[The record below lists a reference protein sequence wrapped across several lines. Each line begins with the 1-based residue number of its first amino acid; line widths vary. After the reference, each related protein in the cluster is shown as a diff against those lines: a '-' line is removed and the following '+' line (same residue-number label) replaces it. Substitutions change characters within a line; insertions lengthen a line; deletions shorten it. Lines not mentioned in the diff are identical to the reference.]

1 MISNISPTILFTDT
15 TPLSQ
20 TVTITDIESLSDD
33 IAIYN
38 FKKLLTKKDTIIWKN
53 CANIKIIINS
63 KINKLIFENCKNIE
77 LCMRDAVIGV
87 ELNNCNDF
95 KINIKKHINSFEA
108 YKSSVILNQKDNNKT
123 FFFCDKTKIIQ
134 PAC

>member
-1 MISNISPTILFTDT
+1 MISNISPEIFLTDI

-20 TVTITDIESLSDD
+20 TITITDIGSISDD

-63 KINKLIFENCKNIE
+63 KINKIIFENCKNIE
-77 LCMRDAVIGV
+77 LCMYDAVIGV

-95 KINIKKHINSFEA
+95 KINIKKHINSFES

-123 FFFCDKTKIIQ
+123 FFFCDKTRFLNSI
-134 PAC
+134 

>member
-1 MISNISPTILFTDT
+1 MISNNLLLI
-15 TPLSQ
+15 
-20 TVTITDIESLSDD
+20 DIISDD

-53 CANIKIIINS
+53 CANIKIIIKS
-63 KINKLIFENCKNIE
+63 KINKIIFENCKNIE
-77 LCMRDAVIGV
+77 LCMYDAVIGV

-95 KINIKKHINSFEA
+95 KIDIKKHINSFEA